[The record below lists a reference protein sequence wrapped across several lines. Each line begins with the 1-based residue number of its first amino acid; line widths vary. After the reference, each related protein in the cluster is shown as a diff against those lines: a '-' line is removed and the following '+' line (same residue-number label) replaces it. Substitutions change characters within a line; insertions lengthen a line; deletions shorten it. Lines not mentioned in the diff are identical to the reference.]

1 MFVSSPLLS
10 FPCPAGGKA
19 MAATARLLPAG
30 AAAPALLLLL
40 CLAGGT
46 RATNVTYDH
55 RALVIDGVRRV
66 LVSGSIHYPRSTPD
80 VRILPPL
87 FISLFQNQQLAP
99 LFLASEMRTDAGCWH
114 GMSSADVAG
123 DHPEGQGRR
132 PGRHRD
138 LRLLGHPRARP
149 GTGTYKY

>member
-1 MFVSSPLLS
+1 
-10 FPCPAGGKA
+10 
-19 MAATARLLPAG
+19 MAATARLLPAF
-30 AAAPALLLLL
+30 AAAAAALLLLL
-40 CLAGGT
+40 CLAGGA

-80 VRILPPL
+80 VRILPPI
-87 FISLFQNQQLAP
+87 FISRSPPSASSTLLP
-99 LFLASEMRTDAGCWH
+99 LFLASEIRTDAGCWH